1 MKGGNVVTVNAQLT
15 PNAPSPTPDTTGQI
29 VVSSTPTGAEVF
41 LDNAFR
47 GITPVTLSDIPAGS
61 HVVTVKQTGYTDST
75 QTVTVTGGE
84 SAPVIVG
91 LVAVPPT
98 TESPLTVISVVGAFV
113 ILGAVLACVRRED

>member
-1 MKGGNVVTVNAQLT
+1 VTVNAQLT

-84 SAPVIVG
+84 STPVVIG

-98 TESPLTVISVVGAFV
+98 TQSPVTVVSVAGAFA
-113 ILGAVLACVRRED
+113 ILGVFLALGRREE